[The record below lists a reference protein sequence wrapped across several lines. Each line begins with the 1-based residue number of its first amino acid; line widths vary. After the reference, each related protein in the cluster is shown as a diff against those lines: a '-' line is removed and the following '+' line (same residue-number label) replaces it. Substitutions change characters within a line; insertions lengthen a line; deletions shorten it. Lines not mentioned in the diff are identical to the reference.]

1 MTNSIG
7 EIVDDEILFIIG
19 SNATEAH
26 PIIGN
31 KMKKAAQKGA
41 RLIVIDPRKT
51 ELATLAKY
59 HLQLKSG
66 TDAALI
72 NGLMHIIVKE
82 GWQDQEYIDK
92 RCIGFES
99 LKENLGKYTP
109 AYTEEI
115 TGIKID
121 MLYKAAKLYSQAKK
135 AGIFYTLGI
144 TEHTTGTDNVIKLA
158 NLGMLTGHVGFENAG
173 INPLRGQN
181 NVQGS
186 CDMGALPNYF
196 PGYKFCDNKDHIEFF
211 EKLWDVKLP
220 DNLGLR
226 IPEMLDGVAEGK
238 VKAMYVMGEDPV
250 LTDPDANHVK
260 KAMNSLE
267 FLVVQNIFLT
277 ETAKLADVV
286 LPSTAYAEKDGTFTN
301 TERRVQRVR
310 KAADGPNNVMIDWEM
325 LAAIAKRLGY
335 KGFDY
340 KNSEEIFEEIRQ
352 AIPSYAGIT
361 YERIEKEDGLQWGC
375 PTLDSPGAKYL
386 HTGEFTRGK
395 GLMLPIE
402 YLPPAELVDDE
413 YPILLNTGRMLYH
426 YNVST
431 RISDTLEAIKP
442 VERAEINPI
451 DAEKYGLNKDSK
463 VRVTSRRGSIVANI
477 AITDRVAPGTMYMT
491 FHFKE
496 SPVNELTNSAYDP
509 VTKTAEYKI
518 TAVKIAKE
526 A

>member
-7 EIVDDEILFIIG
+7 EIEDNEVLFIIG

-41 RLIVIDPRKT
+41 RLIVIDPRRT
-51 ELATLAKY
+51 ELASLAKY

-66 TDAALI
+66 SDAALV
-72 NGLMHIIVKE
+72 NGLMHIIIKE
-82 GWQDQEYIDK
+82 NWQDQDYIDE

-99 LKENLGKYTP
+99 LKENVESYTP
-109 AYTEEI
+109 EYTAKI
-115 TGIKID
+115 TGINVD
-121 MLYKAAKLYSQAKK
+121 TLYKAAKLYAKTKK

-144 TEHTTGTDNVIKLA
+144 TEHTTGTDNVMNLA
-158 NLGMLTGHVGFENAG
+158 NLGMLTGHVGIENAG

-181 NVQGS
+181 NVQGA

-196 PGYKFCDNKDHIEFF
+196 PGYKFCDNQDNVDIF
-211 EKLWDVKLP
+211 EKLWDTKL
-220 DNLGLR
+220 DDKLGLR
-226 IPEMLDGVAEGK
+226 IPEMLDGIMDGN

-250 LTDPDANHVK
+250 LTDPDANHVR
-260 KAMNSLE
+260 KALNALD

-310 KAADGPNNVMIDWEM
+310 KAADAPNNLMIDWQMTSE
-325 LAAIAKRLGY
+325 IGKRMGY
-335 KGFDY
+335 KGFEY
-340 KNSEEIFEEIRQ
+340 HNSEEIFEEIRKS
-352 AIPSYAGIT
+352 IPSYAGIN
-361 YERIEKEDGLQWGC
+361 YKRIDKDGLQWGC
-375 PTLDSPGAKYL
+375 PTIDSPGSKYL
-386 HTGEFTRGK
+386 HSGEFTRGK

-402 YLPPAELVDDE
+402 YLPPAELVDEE
-413 YPILLNTGRMLYH
+413 YPVLLNTGRMLYH

-431 RISDTLEAIKP
+431 RISDTLEAIRP
-442 VERAEINPI
+442 VERVEINPV
-451 DAEKYGLNKDSK
+451 DAKKYDLDKNSII
-463 VRVTSRRGSIVANI
+463 RVTSRRGSITANI
-477 AITDRVAPGTMYMT
+477 TITDRVSPGTIYMT
-491 FHFKE
+491 FHYKE